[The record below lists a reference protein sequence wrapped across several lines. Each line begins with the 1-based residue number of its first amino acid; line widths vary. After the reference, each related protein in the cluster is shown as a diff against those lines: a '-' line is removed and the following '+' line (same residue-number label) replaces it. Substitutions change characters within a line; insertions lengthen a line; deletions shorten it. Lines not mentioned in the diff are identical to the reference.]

1 MKANPNVMIG
11 AGLVVVIVT
20 LAAYIYCEAHGI
32 ESGPIVAITGPVIA
46 ALLLQQS
53 IARVES
59 QARQAVENTNG
70 KLDGGI
76 RDAVAA
82 ELNAQLD
89 ARGLHRVN
97 APNTSGGPTSG
108 MTTADD
114 PTQPR

>member
-1 MKANPNVMIG
+1 MKANPNVMIA

-53 IARVES
+53 IARVEA
-59 QARQAVENTNG
+59 QARQAVDNTNG

-89 ARGLHRVN
+89 ARGLHRLTVQTN
-97 APNTSGGPTSG
+97 GGPTSSL
-108 MTTADD
+108 TTADD